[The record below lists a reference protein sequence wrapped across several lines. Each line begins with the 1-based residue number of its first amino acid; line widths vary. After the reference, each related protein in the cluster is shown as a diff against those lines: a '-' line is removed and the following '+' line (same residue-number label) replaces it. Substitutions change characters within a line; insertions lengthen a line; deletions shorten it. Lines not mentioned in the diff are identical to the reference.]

1 VSSFWGW
8 LLPEKNQNW
17 VTSRE
22 VDAKKCNIRFQA
34 LLEQSGMARWWGKES
49 EREGEKSQTWEN
61 CFHNKW
67 GRKMLLKSFSFFL
80 FSPSLSH
87 WVFLS
92 FCLWFILPVFFIF
105 FYIYFFGI
113 SSERCYISYLFNF
126 FAYFLLCVLF
136 LNYLQN
142 REAIRAARWRCA
154 GKARARRLFDE
165 LDKLKW
171 LNEEAT
177 QFVVFPPFCRVCEW
191 LMSALKSHSLWCE
204 QNTEGGII
212 IRRKCS
218 RPLDKRT

>member
-1 VSSFWGW
+1 MLGERVRERG
-8 LLPEKNQNW
+8 
-17 VTSRE
+17 RE
-22 VDAKKCNIRFQA
+22 VSDLGKLFSQQMRPKNVIKKF
-34 LLEQSGMARWWGKES
+34 
-49 EREGEKSQTWEN
+49 
-61 CFHNKW
+61 
-67 GRKMLLKSFSFFL
+67 FFL
-80 FSPSLSH
+80 SVFIVPFPLGFLIILSLVYSPR
-87 WVFLS
+87 FLYY
-92 FCLWFILPVFFIF
+92 LL
-105 FYIYFFGI
+105 YIYFLGI

-142 REAIRAARWRCA
+142 REANRAARWRCA
-154 GKARARRLFDE
+154 GKAGTRRLFDE